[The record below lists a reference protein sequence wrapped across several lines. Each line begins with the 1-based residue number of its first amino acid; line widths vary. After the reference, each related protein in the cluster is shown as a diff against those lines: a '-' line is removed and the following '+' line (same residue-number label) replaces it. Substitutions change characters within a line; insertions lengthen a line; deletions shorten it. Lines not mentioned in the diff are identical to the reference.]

1 MFASNNL
8 SAADVAAVTG
18 GNRNNGFGDG
28 DGWWIILLALL
39 FGWGRN
45 GAFGGGYGSGN
56 GSCCAPAT
64 CAGLQAGFNNQSV
77 NTMLNGINSGICSL
91 GYDVAS
97 QINGVNTNIMQNS
110 YNTANAITQ
119 AQFAQQ
125 QSAAALQAQLAEA
138 EKCCW
143 EACYYKTVVKAMKEG
158 DDREGRDE
166 DEDDDEEWIEHD
178 DMPNR
183 NRTSSGRFRRGN
195 TVGRR
200 YPGNERRD
208 WGGDMGSDGGT
219 LQHGDMN
226 GMQMTRDMST
236 MTPDEQL
243 NHLKTDVETMWRD
256 ATPEQRKR
264 IKESLTKW
272 STTLTV

>member
-1 MFASNNL
+1 MGHMMKDL
-8 SAADVAAVTG
+8 D
-18 GNRNNGFGDG
+18 
-28 DGWWIILLALL
+28 
-39 FGWGRN
+39 
-45 GAFGGGYGSGN
+45 
-56 GSCCAPAT
+56 
-64 CAGLQAGFNNQSV
+64 
-77 NTMLNGINSGICSL
+77 GICDMKDAL
-91 GYDVAS
+91 MRKVRGKMDDLDVERS
-97 QINGVNTNIMQNS
+97 TIQDVQGMDMMINMIHN
-110 YNTANAITQ
+110 
-119 AQFAQQ
+119 
-125 QSAAALQAQLAEA
+125 LAEA

-166 DEDDDEEWIEHD
+166 DDDDYEDWIEHGD
-178 DMPNR
+178 TPNR

-200 YPGNERRD
+200 YPANERRD

-219 LQHGDMN
+219 IQHGDMT
-226 GMQMTRDMST
+226 GMRMTRDMST

>member
-1 MFASNNL
+1 MTHMTKDL
-8 SAADVAAVTG
+8 D
-18 GNRNNGFGDG
+18 
-28 DGWWIILLALL
+28 
-39 FGWGRN
+39 
-45 GAFGGGYGSGN
+45 
-56 GSCCAPAT
+56 
-64 CAGLQAGFNNQSV
+64 
-77 NTMLNGINSGICSL
+77 GICDMKDSL
-91 GYDVAS
+91 MRKVRGKMDDLDVERS
-97 QINGVNTNIMQNS
+97 TIQDVQGMDMMINMIHH
-110 YNTANAITQ
+110 
-119 AQFAQQ
+119 
-125 QSAAALQAQLAEA
+125 LAEA

-158 DDREGRDE
+158 YDVDPMWED
-166 DEDDDEEWIEHD
+166 DEDDDMEHGD
-178 DMPNR
+178 TPNR

-200 YPGNERRD
+200 YSGNERRD
-208 WGGDMGSDGGT
+208 WGGDMAPDGGT
-219 LQHGDMN
+219 LQHGDMT
-226 GMQMTRDMST
+226 GMRMTRDMSS

>member
-1 MFASNNL
+1 MPMPQYNGPMYAQGPTAVGPYNL
-8 SAADVAAVTG
+8 QGYQSTFGYNPQQTYMPQTPQPVPSQEPMAIPHLIGRSISANDQIPPKEIPS
-18 GNRNNGFGDG
+18 DG
-28 DGWWIILLALL
+28 SPAYFPMQDGSAILVKV
-39 FGWGRN
+39 WT
-45 GAFGGGYGSGN
+45 GN
-56 GSCCAPAT
+56 GT
-64 CAGLQAGFNNQSV
+64 IQDVQG
-77 NTMLNGINSGICSL
+77 MDMMINMIHH
-91 GYDVAS
+91 
-97 QINGVNTNIMQNS
+97 
-110 YNTANAITQ
+110 
-119 AQFAQQ
+119 
-125 QSAAALQAQLAEA
+125 LAEA

-158 DDREGRDE
+158 DE

-208 WGGDMGSDGGT
+208 WGGDMGSDGGM
-219 LQHGDMN
+219 LQHGDM
-226 GMQMTRDMST
+226 TT

>member
-1 MFASNNL
+1 MPMPQYNGPMYSQGPTAVGPYNL
-8 SAADVAAVTG
+8 QGYQSTFGYNPQQTYLPQTRTRHSPLAGSHKEAAMTHMTKDL
-18 GNRNNGFGDG
+18 D
-28 DGWWIILLALL
+28 
-39 FGWGRN
+39 
-45 GAFGGGYGSGN
+45 
-56 GSCCAPAT
+56 
-64 CAGLQAGFNNQSV
+64 
-77 NTMLNGINSGICSL
+77 GICDMKDSL
-91 GYDVAS
+91 MSKVRGKMDDLDVERS
-97 QINGVNTNIMQNS
+97 TIQDVQGMDMMINMIHH
-110 YNTANAITQ
+110 
-119 AQFAQQ
+119 
-125 QSAAALQAQLAEA
+125 LAEA

-158 DDREGRDE
+158 DDREDRDE

-183 NRTSSGRFRRGN
+183 NRTSSGRFRRRN

-219 LQHGDMN
+219 LQHGDM
-226 GMQMTRDMST
+226 TT

-243 NHLKTDVETMWRD
+243 NHLKMDVETMWRD

>member
-1 MFASNNL
+1 MTHMTKDL
-8 SAADVAAVTG
+8 D
-18 GNRNNGFGDG
+18 
-28 DGWWIILLALL
+28 
-39 FGWGRN
+39 
-45 GAFGGGYGSGN
+45 
-56 GSCCAPAT
+56 
-64 CAGLQAGFNNQSV
+64 
-77 NTMLNGINSGICSL
+77 GICDMKDSL
-91 GYDVAS
+91 MRKVRGK
-97 QINGVNTNIMQNS
+97 M
-110 YNTANAITQ
+110 
-119 AQFAQQ
+119 
-125 QSAAALQAQLAEA
+125 
-138 EKCCW
+138 
-143 EACYYKTVVKAMKEG
+143 
-158 DDREGRDE
+158 DDREDRDE

-219 LQHGDMN
+219 LQHGDM
-226 GMQMTRDMST
+226 TT

-243 NHLKTDVETMWRD
+243 NHLKMDVETMWRD

>member
-1 MFASNNL
+1 MTHMTKDL
-8 SAADVAAVTG
+8 D
-18 GNRNNGFGDG
+18 
-28 DGWWIILLALL
+28 
-39 FGWGRN
+39 
-45 GAFGGGYGSGN
+45 
-56 GSCCAPAT
+56 
-64 CAGLQAGFNNQSV
+64 
-77 NTMLNGINSGICSL
+77 GICDMKDSL
-91 GYDVAS
+91 MRKVRGKMDDLDVERS
-97 QINGVNTNIMQNS
+97 TIQDVQGMDMMIDMIHH
-110 YNTANAITQ
+110 
-119 AQFAQQ
+119 
-125 QSAAALQAQLAEA
+125 LAEA

-158 DDREGRDE
+158 YDVDPMWED
-166 DEDDDEEWIEHD
+166 DEDDDMEHGD
-178 DMPNR
+178 TPNR
-183 NRTSSGRFRRGN
+183 NRTSSGRFRLGN

-200 YPGNERRD
+200 YSGNERRD

-219 LQHGDMN
+219 IQHGDMS
-226 GMQMTRDMST
+226 GMRMTRDMST